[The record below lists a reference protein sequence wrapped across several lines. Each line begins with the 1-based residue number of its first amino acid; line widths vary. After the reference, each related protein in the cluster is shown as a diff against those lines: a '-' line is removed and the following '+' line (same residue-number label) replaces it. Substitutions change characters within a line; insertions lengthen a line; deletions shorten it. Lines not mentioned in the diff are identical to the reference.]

1 VGESSAGRPPFG
13 TAPVDRGP
21 TTLKEDDFN
30 TSQVETFSDTTHS
43 CLNPKPVT
51 TIVGVFVQ
59 CFSLLVKQR
68 NIDVLYE
75 FISMIESWRGLRW
88 LLLSFVR
95 QWFAVSLFS
104 SPLNHTQ
111 SFFALKSLLR
121 TNRDGATELQS
132 GQYLER
138 EWLSLAMPSQRDFRS
153 EHWRRLWGSLSLA
166 LDSEKYTGLNKKV
179 L

>member
-1 VGESSAGRPPFG
+1 MTYVYMKYELSYLLPYILMYSYSQTFKNTFSYTLSHLSVGESSAGRPPFG

-95 QWFAVSLFS
+95 Q
-104 SPLNHTQ
+104 
-111 SFFALKSLLR
+111 
-121 TNRDGATELQS
+121 
-132 GQYLER
+132 
-138 EWLSLAMPSQRDFRS
+138 
-153 EHWRRLWGSLSLA
+153 
-166 LDSEKYTGLNKKV
+166 
-179 L
+179 